1 MPSPEGK
8 PEGRRAEL
16 VAKTTICTDGTVLTS
31 PRMRAMHPPS
41 DSWRLRQGATSDSTS
56 KVIVLTDGSLA
67 AANRSA
73 GPVTRA

>member
-1 MPSPEGK
+1 MLLGVPDRSSRQRPCDV
-8 PEGRRAEL
+8 AEDARYAH
-16 VAKTTICTDGTVLTS
+16 AKW
-31 PRMRAMHPPS
+31 
-41 DSWRLRQGATSDSTS
+41 SWRLRQGATSDSTS